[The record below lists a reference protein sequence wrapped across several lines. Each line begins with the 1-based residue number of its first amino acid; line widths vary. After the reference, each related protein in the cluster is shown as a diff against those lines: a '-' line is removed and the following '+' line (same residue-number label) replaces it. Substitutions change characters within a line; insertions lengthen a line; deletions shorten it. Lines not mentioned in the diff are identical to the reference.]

1 MCPAGSLRSLAFND
15 QLLFSLAAPL
25 SDQLLFEME
34 GAADL
39 TSLPREFH
47 HEFPPDFVQSFAK
60 SISRASSRAPSRASP
75 RASPRAS
82 SRASSRAS
90 PRAWCPTA
98 RSYQRA
104 KGQALKTPPCS
115 IKSTKALNLQFNITP
130 GRMAS
135 VSPSPTPSLL
145 PMLLFCVLCNRQ
157 LFLHLLGRCCEVAA
171 VTGFGCTHNVLS
183 ITC

>member
-47 HEFPPDFVQSFAK
+47 PEFPPDFVQSFAK

-145 PMLLFCVLCNRQ
+145 PMLLFLCFVQSTAVLAPPWP
-157 LFLHLLGRCCEVAA
+157 LL
-171 VTGFGCTHNVLS
+171 
-183 ITC
+183 